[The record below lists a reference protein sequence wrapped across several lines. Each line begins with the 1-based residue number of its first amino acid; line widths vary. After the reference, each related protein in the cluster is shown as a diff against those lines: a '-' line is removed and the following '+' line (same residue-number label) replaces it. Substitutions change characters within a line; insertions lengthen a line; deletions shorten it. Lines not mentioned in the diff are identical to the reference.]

1 MLSSKNSQIRVL
13 DGTQTELN
21 VVNKFTLFLV
31 SDDEAQELL
40 LPSNITQLEDWE
52 IPMPSHQNELELQTI
67 QTDSQVFL
75 GPRWVALGLL
85 NCAL

>member
-1 MLSSKNSQIRVL
+1 MLSSKHSQIRVL
-13 DGTQTELN
+13 DGTQTDLN

-40 LPSNITQLEDWE
+40 LPPNITQLEDWE

-75 GPRWVALGLL
+75 DPRAI
-85 NCAL
+85 CIKSFSY